1 MAALCKIP
9 VGLALALREAG
20 IPERAVLARAGLP
33 PDLFSTQALYVP
45 ARDYFALWQAIR
57 DVSGKPNVGIQ
68 LATLVRPDVTEPL
81 FLAILS
87 AANVRD
93 ALSVVSTF
101 KRMLEPEELHVVHD
115 SVADRVEVLYEWP
128 DGQEPPAVLRDAEL
142 AFLVQVC
149 RMGTG
154 DHRFAPREVRLVSK
168 TVERG
173 AGHRAFFRCDV
184 RTGTLQNGLVLAAND
199 LERPFVTFNPQ
210 LSAALVPYLEAHTPR
225 RQPSTASRVR
235 TVLAG
240 RLRGQ
245 RPSID
250 AVGRVLAM
258 SGRKLQR
265 LLRDEGTAFRDLL
278 DEVRNEHARSYLQ
291 RSAFSDGEIAFL
303 LGYENRNSF
312 HRAFRAWNGV
322 SPGELR
328 RQLSGT

>member
-33 PDLFSTQALYVP
+33 PDLLSARALYVP

-57 DVSGKPNVGIQ
+57 DVSGEPDVGIR

-87 AANVRD
+87 AGNVRE
-93 ALSVVSTF
+93 ALNVISTF
-101 KRMLEPEELHVVHD
+101 KRMLEPEEVRIVHD
-115 SVADRVEVLYEWP
+115 GAADQVEVLYHWP
-128 DGQEPPAVLRDAEL
+128 DGEEPPAVLRDAEL
-142 AFLVQVC
+142 AFLIHVC
-149 RMGTG
+149 RTGTG
-154 DHRFAPREVRLVSK
+154 DSRFTPREVRLASEVI
-168 TVERG
+168 ERA
-173 AGHRAFFRCDV
+173 AGYRAFFQCDV
-184 RTGTLQNGLVLAAND
+184 RTGALHNGLVLAAAD
-199 LERPFVTFNPQ
+199 MERPFVTFNPQ
-210 LSAALVPYLEAHTPR
+210 LSAALVPYLEASTPR
-225 RQPSTASRVR
+225 QQPSTASRVR
-235 TVLAG
+235 AVLAG

-250 AVGRVLAM
+250 AVGKVLAM

-278 DEVRNEHARSYLQ
+278 DEVRNEHAKSYLQ

-303 LGYENRNSF
+303 LGFENRNSF

-322 SPGELR
+322 SPGEVR
-328 RQLSGT
+328 RRVTGS